1 MHPAQCAQ
9 AAEATGASTGVKATV
24 TKLLSMRCA
33 RYNEFTKILG
43 KYCVHDS
50 ALNGVS
56 CKECFSHYRDAGV
69 TDGCSIILCFHG
81 RFHSSGSSECDPSQ
95 KAVSNESAK
104 ISSTCSFHG
113 SVKYSCR
120 GCCYLEKRF
129 QFLSQL
135 CHECGATL
143 KTGRVCRKDA
153 THKVDMYKE

>member
-1 MHPAQCAQ
+1 MNR
-9 AAEATGASTGVKATV
+9 G

-81 RFHSSGSSECDPSQ
+81 RFHSGGCSECDPS
-95 KAVSNESAK
+95 KKVVSGKNSK

-113 SVKYSCR
+113 SVKYNCR
-120 GCCYLEKRF
+120 GCYLENRF

-135 CHECGATL
+135 CHECGAGL
-143 KTGRVCRKDA
+143 KKGRVCRKDA
-153 THKVDMYKE
+153 ASAQGRYV